1 MEISVSAMKKLM
13 VLGAGEAQLQI
24 IEESIRCGYYTI
36 VCDMRPEM
44 KGAQIAN
51 KYYEVDYTDRQ
62 TIIEIAR
69 TEHIDGITSNSE
81 AAMANVAWI
90 SEQLNLPGNTESA
103 IKTLLSKTKF
113 RELQEQ
119 LGLFCPKHIVVST
132 EEDVFSAVKSI
143 GVPIII
149 KPVLSSGSRGTT
161 VIPHWDEDMIRDAYS
176 QCSTYSRNGKVS
188 VEQYVEMSSLIAYD
202 AEIFVCDGEILWDG
216 LYASIRSEDAPMLP
230 IMESLPLAVS
240 SDGLKKIKNAV
251 EQLIR
256 TSGIKLGEYNAET
269 YFTTN
274 GDCFVIEINPRQ
286 AGNHIPD
293 LVYEHSGV
301 SFTKLLCTTAVGD
314 YEYFESTREI
324 QRANKPVT
332 MYVVYTEEAGIY
344 EGLDIDS
351 NIKQFVV
358 WTEDII
364 DMGSR
369 ATKKENA
376 GDAVAFV
383 RLQFDSIEQQED
395 ITGKIKQ
402 LIKPIIGP
410 EEK

>member
-1 MEISVSAMKKLM
+1 M
-13 VLGAGEAQLQI
+13 
-24 IEESIRCGYYTI
+24 
-36 VCDMRPEM
+36 
-44 KGAQIAN
+44 
-51 KYYEVDYTDRQ
+51 
-62 TIIEIAR
+62 
-69 TEHIDGITSNSE
+69 
-81 AAMANVAWI
+81 
-90 SEQLNLPGNTESA
+90 
-103 IKTLLSKTKF
+103 
-113 RELQEQ
+113 
-119 LGLFCPKHIVVST
+119 
-132 EEDVFSAVKSI
+132 
-143 GVPIII
+143 
-149 KPVLSSGSRGTT
+149 
-161 VIPHWDEDMIRDAYS
+161 
-176 QCSTYSRNGKVS
+176 
-188 VEQYVEMSSLIAYD
+188 
-202 AEIFVCDGEILWDG
+202 
-216 LYASIRSEDAPMLP
+216 
-230 IMESLPLAVS
+230 
-240 SDGLKKIKNAV
+240 
-251 EQLIR
+251 
-256 TSGIKLGEYNAET
+256 
-269 YFTTN
+269 
-274 GDCFVIEINPRQ
+274 
-286 AGNHIPD
+286 
-293 LVYEHSGV
+293 